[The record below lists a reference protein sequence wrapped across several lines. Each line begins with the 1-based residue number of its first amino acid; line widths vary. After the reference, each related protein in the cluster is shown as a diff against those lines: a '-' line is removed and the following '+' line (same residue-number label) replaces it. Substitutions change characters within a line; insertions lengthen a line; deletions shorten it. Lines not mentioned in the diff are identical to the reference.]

1 MIFENP
7 EMLLLIPVVL
17 FVIWFSYIRKNRGA
31 VILSSPDKY
40 FIKTHKAKHWF
51 NKSRI
56 LHGITNYL
64 FWASLLLITFSFASP
79 EVVKKEQKY
88 LSAGNDYFI
97 LLDVSPSMAVVEDPT
112 GPTGSGT
119 RLDIAKE
126 VVEYI
131 VSNSGNDYPGLI
143 LFGSDSVV
151 SVLPTPDRNSF
162 FHRLKGA
169 NIMDLGNATAI
180 GNAIGTAVYFLKD
193 SKQKEKTIILI
204 SDGGANYGEISPLDA
219 SLMAARAGIRI
230 NCIAIGSITSER
242 TIVIEKS
249 LTDRISGTI
258 SGTYQPDILKQI
270 AEIGRGY
277 FLENPGKEIIG
288 RITASLKTEKEET
301 EIFFVKKNLAD
312 YFFIPGIFIL
322 LIAMFLK
329 IAVFREL
336 TA

>member
-7 EMLLLIPVVL
+7 EMLFLLPVVI
-17 FVIWFSYIRKNRGA
+17 FAVWFSYKRKNRGA
-31 VILSSPDKY
+31 VLLSAPDKY
-40 FIKTHKAKHWF
+40 CIQNQTKHWL
-51 NKSRI
+51 NKDRI
-56 LHGITNYL
+56 FLGLTNYL
-64 FWASLLLITFSFASP
+64 FWISLLLIAFSFSSP
-79 EVVKKEQKY
+79 EIVKKDLKY

-97 LLDVSPSMAVVEDPT
+97 LLDVSPSMAVVEETT
-112 GPTGSGT
+112 GPAGIRT
-119 RLDIAKE
+119 RLDKAKE
-126 VVEYI
+126 TVEYI

-162 FHRLKGA
+162 LYRLKGA

-180 GNAIGTAVYFLKD
+180 GNALGTAIYFLKD

-204 SDGGANYGEISPLDA
+204 SDGGANYGELTPLDA
-219 SLMAARAGIRI
+219 AQMAAKAGIRI

-242 TIVIEKS
+242 TIVIEKT

-270 AEIGRGY
+270 AETARGY
-277 FLENPGKEIIG
+277 FLENPGKETIG

-301 EIFFVKKNLAD
+301 EIFFVKKNLTD
-312 YFFIPGIFIL
+312 YFFIPGVFIL